1 MHPLRLPSSV
11 TGLIPPW
18 RPGIKLRG
26 PDLGQGARLS
36 GRETFHVG
44 GAKHAGASLPTLTD
58 CARNPTERTR
68 SHLEGPTVRLNRW
81 WWFPSALGSAVAHV
95 YGDTNGDGKGADL
108 ALGCGVSELKEDI
121 NNAFH
126 QLV

>member
-1 MHPLRLPSSV
+1 M
-11 TGLIPPW
+11 
-18 RPGIKLRG
+18 
-26 PDLGQGARLS
+26 
-36 GRETFHVG
+36 
-44 GAKHAGASLPTLTD
+44 
-58 CARNPTERTR
+58 
-68 SHLEGPTVRLNRW
+68 RLNRW

-126 QLV
+126 QLA

>member
-44 GAKHAGASLPTLTD
+44 GGEACGRQLAHSDRLCTQSD
-58 CARNPTERTR
+58 RTHEVPPR
-68 SHLEGPTVRLNRW
+68 
-81 WWFPSALGSAVAHV
+81 
-95 YGDTNGDGKGADL
+95 GADR
-108 ALGCGVSELKEDI
+108 AVE
-121 NNAFH
+121 
-126 QLV
+126 